1 MHFSF
6 SLGRF
11 RLGCTAALLHCSSAN
26 SAAFPKLL
34 RCGCNNSC
42 LHSANKVLP
51 ACIARYERFRLAE
64 SLKTATFNSG
74 DVIIKEG
81 EPGDDFYIIESGDV
95 VCTKRTMKKAA

>member
-1 MHFSF
+1 MMTSGSKKLSDHEKF
-6 SLGRF
+6 LEKV
-11 RLGCTAALLHCSSAN
+11 
-26 SAAFPKLL
+26 KLL
-34 RCGCNNSC
+34 ST
-42 LHSANKVLP
+42 LTK
-51 ACIARYERFRLAE
+51 YERFRLAE